1 MLRYNTVTKCTFA
14 MCDDFLKTSDIFIG
28 DRIAIEPSALVIL
41 VMEAWST
48 ND

>member
-1 MLRYNTVTKCTFA
+1 MIRYNTVTKYTFA
-14 MCDDFLKTSDIFIG
+14 MCDDLLKTSDISIG
-28 DRIAIEPSALVIL
+28 DRIAIEPSALVIV

>member
-1 MLRYNTVTKCTFA
+1 MLRYNTVIKYTFA
-14 MCDDFLKTSDIFIG
+14 MCDDLLKTSDIFIG
-28 DRIAIEPSALVIL
+28 DRIAIESSALVIV